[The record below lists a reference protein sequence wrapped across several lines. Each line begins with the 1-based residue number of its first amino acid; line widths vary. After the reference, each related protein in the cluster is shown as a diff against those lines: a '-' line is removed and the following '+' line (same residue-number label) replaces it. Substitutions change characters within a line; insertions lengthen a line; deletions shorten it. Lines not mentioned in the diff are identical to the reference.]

1 MGNGHY
7 IGNVFIPR
15 KTISRNYAKHYTT
28 KVIER
33 NSNNEIIAIDG
44 FSLTDT
50 NYIYQFD
57 REIGRKIVFR
67 TPRHGNSMF
76 IINGKDGIII
86 PKMSYD
92 VMGSDYETREF
103 YLKPI
108 LKTLGFKDVDSLLNS
123 ALIYDQNG
131 KIDYAKNVKPS
142 YMPYLRELTYD
153 KPDLTIMLYTCDDGI
168 EKSIIDIYNEYYFNV
183 AVMDRLFEKSRV
195 LLFMG
200 YIYDIYGIIPFIK
213 PVKRVIDGWRNYTM
227 PLDFVNNE
235 WVKLTDSEW
244 CGWTS
249 KSEYMLKELEDQLI
263 KLLQLG
269 VFESLA
275 TVISYS
281 SNIFVTYIDFYV
293 KKSDFDS
300 NVFKYKIEHVVKQ
313 IQNLEVKEI
322 IENVLNL

>member
-15 KTISRNYAKHYTT
+15 KTISRSYTKHYTT
-28 KVIER
+28 KIVEKY
-33 NSNNEIIAIDG
+33 SNEIVAIDG
-44 FSLTDT
+44 WSSTDR
-50 NYIYQFD
+50 NYIYDFD
-57 REIGRKIVFR
+57 HEIGRKIIFR
-67 TPRHGNSMF
+67 MPRNGNSMF
-76 IINGKDGIII
+76 ILDTKDGVII
-86 PKMSYD
+86 PRMSFD
-92 VMGSDYETREF
+92 VMGIDDDSREF

-108 LKTLGFKDVDSLLNS
+108 IKMLGFKDVDSLLSS
-123 ALIYDQNG
+123 ALVYSEDG
-131 KIDYAKNVKPS
+131 KLDYAKNVTPQ
-142 YMPYLRELTYD
+142 YFPWIRELTYD
-153 KPDLTIMLYTCDDGI
+153 YPDLTITLYTTYNGEL
-168 EKSIIDIYNEYYFNV
+168 EKSIIDIYGRYYFNV
-183 AVMDRLFEKSRV
+183 VVMDRLFGKSRV

-200 YIYDIYGIIPFIK
+200 YVNDIYGIIPPIK
-213 PVKRVIDGWRNYTM
+213 PAKHVIDGWRSRNT
-227 PLDFVNNE
+227 PLDLDINE
-235 WVKLTDSEW
+235 WVRLTDSEW

-249 KSEYMLKELEDQLI
+249 ESEYMLKELEDQLV

-293 KKSDFDS
+293 KKAGFDS
-300 NVFKYKIEHVVKQ
+300 NIFKYKIEHVVKQ